1 MKFASTFQNLLCSH
15 DHIFN
20 RLFASWSLD
29 TSVLTLLAQNILA
42 HTDENNKNIASET
55 EREIIWEVNIF
66 FFLPK
71 KDLFSTK
78 KGLRGLSWQLAD
90 AIEITMPIGPGH
102 FNEITFY
109 CSHLLR
115 LSA

>member
-1 MKFASTFQNLLCSH
+1 MKT
-15 DHIFN
+15 I
-20 RLFASWSLD
+20 
-29 TSVLTLLAQNILA
+29 
-42 HTDENNKNIASET
+42 KNIASET
-55 EREIIWEVNIF
+55 EIEIIWKINF
-66 FFLPK
+66 FFYQ
-71 KDLFSTK
+71 K

-109 CSHLLR
+109 YSHLLR